1 MELEPIEEF
10 SLFLLAVW
18 TLKTSYLLNNIQLRV
33 WFKAKVD
40 NVEMMNLSLICTFY
54 RFVDKLFTVIIKRE
68 IIDIFS
74 VSKPQVSFFYSGRR
88 FLHSHESCVAKG
100 RYSSTRF
107 LEVWHVC
114 SEGLC
119 WSCIPDYK
127 HKVNNFRRKLTQESK
142 F

>member
-68 IIDIFS
+68 IIGC
-74 VSKPQVSFFYSGRR
+74 KY
-88 FLHSHESCVAKG
+88 FLC
-100 RYSSTRF
+100 
-107 LEVWHVC
+107 
-114 SEGLC
+114 
-119 WSCIPDYK
+119 
-127 HKVNNFRRKLTQESK
+127 
-142 F
+142 